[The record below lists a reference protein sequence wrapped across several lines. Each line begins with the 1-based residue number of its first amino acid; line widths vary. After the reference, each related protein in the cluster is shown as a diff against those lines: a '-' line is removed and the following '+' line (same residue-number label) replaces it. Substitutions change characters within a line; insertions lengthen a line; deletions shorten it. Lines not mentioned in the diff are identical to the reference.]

1 MEWLNGL
8 ADRSWPGRF
17 HGRPPFRFSRLLLL
31 ARFRP
36 VAAWEPPMGK
46 RLFVGNLKFGIT
58 EARLRRLFKAHGKV
72 TSVQVIVDRDTGYFR
87 GFGFVEMGS
96 DPEAEA
102 AIAALNGSE
111 MDGRPLTVSE
121 ARPNPGWGGSG

>member
-1 MEWLNGL
+1 
-8 ADRSWPGRF
+8 
-17 HGRPPFRFSRLLLL
+17 
-31 ARFRP
+31 
-36 VAAWEPPMGK
+36 MGK